1 MPELPLGLA
10 LLSLGPGEEKG
21 QGASSPPPPGLGT
34 PVPHIPRQ
42 AWLRKDART
51 GGCPGCRVPGDGC
64 CRGCSGAPRGDA
76 GPGTKRHGGDA
87 RVRPGLAGNAGRLG
101 GRAGSWMCSVTVQ
114 LLKSADLGR
123 QSLLYLKEIG
133 HGWFGK
139 VSGRGRVPR
148 GYPDGTLAEGPGLC
162 ETVFGVRRGCTVR
175 TEGTSLSLAPGVPG
189 GGELGHQQHPG
200 GGEGAE
206 GERQRAGPDAVPGGS
221 AALQVQLGSLRRAAA
236 APGTAGTGDAGGWRL
251 VPSVPFSAAEQSW
264 SCPMEVPS
272 RALRAARLCPGP
284 AVHLPGAHC
293 GRMRAVLGAA
303 GRGAGAA
310 QRAVVRSWA
319 EWGRGGGRELLPA
332 PAELNKCPFVACPG
346 VLGRAGTRSR
356 RSRQSP
362 RWLPA
367 QQQRRQGD
375 GSPGAATV
383 PPAPAGCD
391 ANMPPLLCPA
401 QGSPAHQ
408 PPAVPGPVRRS
419 HPVPAGDGVLPAG
432 ESRAAPSVPS
442 RSLWSCCGAGK
453 QGLVVRYH
461 GGDGRAAGRV
471 RGSALPCWARLSPRR
486 AKCRGG

>member
-10 LLSLGPGEEKG
+10 LLSLVPGEEQG

-34 PVPHIPRQ
+34 PVPHVPRQ

-64 CRGCSGAPRGDA
+64 CRGCSRAPRGDA

-87 RVRPGLAGNAGRLG
+87 RVRPGLAGTAGRLG

-148 GYPDGTLAEGPGLC
+148 GYPDGMLAEGLGLR
-162 ETVFGVRRGCTVR
+162 ETVFGVRTGCAER

-251 VPSVPFSAAEQSW
+251 VPSVPFLAAEQSW

-284 AVHLPGAHC
+284 TVHLPGAHC

-310 QRAVVRSWA
+310 GCGEVMGRVGPRGRHGAAPCPSRAEQMSLCGTSWGA
-319 EWGRGGGRELLPA
+319 GTCWYPLPA
-332 PAELNKCPFVACPG
+332 L
-346 VLGRAGTRSR
+346 
-356 RSRQSP
+356 
-362 RWLPA
+362 
-367 QQQRRQGD
+367 
-375 GSPGAATV
+375 
-383 PPAPAGCD
+383 
-391 ANMPPLLCPA
+391 
-401 QGSPAHQ
+401 
-408 PPAVPGPVRRS
+408 PAVP
-419 HPVPAGDGVLPAG
+419 AL
-432 ESRAAPSVPS
+432 APSAAAEEGGRRFPRGCHCPPSPS
-442 RSLWSCCGAGK
+442 RL
-453 QGLVVRYH
+453 
-461 GGDGRAAGRV
+461 
-471 RGSALPCWARLSPRR
+471 
-486 AKCRGG
+486 